1 MLAGDSET
9 PAGDLAARAASAVQQ
24 MAAVEAV
31 LVDVHRESARDVLRH
46 PAGLNDTLA
55 DVISTVSVSD
65 TPPTE
70 QAAAVAAETM
80 ARVGAE
86 IGKVDRL
93 VATEIA
99 AINRLAL
106 EQAVPTTGAEVGT
119 I

>member
-31 LVDVHRESARDVLRH
+31 LVDVHRELARDVLRH